1 MDFKKLK
8 DEALKLKNKAVEVGK
23 DAVEFSAGKLADSSL
38 TLKTT
43 QDLEKFIEKSSTT
56 TGKDSS
62 TGKEKKFKHQVIII
76 FVDLKSDFF
85 KELLYKLPVLSTKAF
100 SQNIALKAADINM
113 KDIDSKKYKIGK
125 QETLA
130 VFQDKEVIK
139 TLEGEEMIQKV
150 VKSLSLDINKSIEE
164 L

>member
-8 DEALKLKNKAVEVGK
+8 DEALKLKNKAVEVWK

-56 TGKDSS
+56 TWKDSS
-62 TGKEKKFKHQVIII
+62 TWKEKKFKHQVIII

-113 KDIDSKKYKIGK
+113 KDIDSKKYKIWK